1 MFIIFSFL
9 ASPGMITTLHGAR
22 IIYLSIRPHVLSSKT
37 EFAKILGLSS
47 AAMTIENS
55 NGKIKITTKGLGDG
69 MGVSLYTA
77 DFMAKQGSSYEQI
90 LKAFYSGI
98 TIVSQ

>member
-1 MFIIFSFL
+1 MRRAGNAEL
-9 ASPGMITTLHGAR
+9 KR
-22 IIYLSIRPHVLSSKT
+22 EKT
-37 EFAKILGLSS
+37 NAKILGLSS